1 MLRTL
6 FGQWHLI
13 YTNLSMWKSGKA
25 YNITFNYSPAEKNNE
40 LCLLDEVKYMRG
52 IGTQKKIRGYDF
64 LDAVDTN
71 RFVWH
76 GVGIIFWIRCPW
88 RVEWIDEAQS
98 CIVLS
103 FEKTLLTG
111 GGVDVVCRD
120 KNPPQETLRA
130 ALSFIESHETLRQ
143 QAKGMIRTLQ
153 K

>member
-13 YTNLSMWKSGKA
+13 YTNFSMWKSGKA
-25 YNITFNYSPAEKNNE
+25 YNITFNYSPAEKNYE
-40 LCLLDEVKYMRG
+40 LCLLDEVKYMLG